1 MIDRGFL
8 PSAALHRI
16 LLVVALGLTFAS
28 AGPTSARA
36 QDPLYLVND
45 STQVREVSFRFVGT
59 QTFESSR
66 LQQQIATAA
75 PTFLTR
81 FQNFFAFLPSVS
93 RRTFPFDPVT
103 LQKDVVRLR
112 TFYNRQGFLEP
123 EIDYPTSQFDTTSNS
138 IHVIFTVEE
147 GPPVIIQDTRF
158 LPGDSTGYAVSQF
171 SGPMRDRWIDFRD
184 RTSFRLGERYTEF
197 NRIDIED
204 DVRRWLR
211 DQGYAFAR
219 VSSAADIDTTARTA
233 DIRFL
238 VDAGPRARID
248 RIDVDGNTSVSRS
261 VVLRELSFE
270 EGDLFSATA
279 LKDGQRQLFGLN
291 LFRVAIADVPD
302 QPRDSTVT
310 VRYRVREG
318 KLRTVTGELGYGVQ
332 TGLSGSAQ
340 WAHRNF
346 YGDARNFSAGL
357 TAETGLLSQSNLLPG
372 TFLSG
377 GQEDRKLYRASISLN
392 QPYLFNPR
400 LSLTVSPFIQEQ
412 KVTGL
417 APADRFAGLN
427 ERQFGINTTL
437 LYEILPFRTISL
449 QHTLSRTQQFG
460 PDAGPSG
467 GSDAAGSLPETFLG
481 QFQTGTDLFDR
492 SIFTLTGTF
501 GQTDDFI
508 NPTQGFL
515 LRPTLRAGGVVGSRL
530 VESDVQF
537 VSASV
542 EASGY
547 LPVSDAVDLA
557 GRITAGRLWP
567 LADSREAFR
576 TTPTEDNVLALAS
589 AENRFDNFLFTAGG
603 GTDLRGWPPQQ
614 AGPKFVRQSDGV
626 VQYAY
631 EAIGATSKVGVN
643 LEARLPFPGL
653 GSSWRTA
660 VFLDGA
666 YLSDDGYDLA
676 PQVTFRERTGGT
688 PDFDARISTERSQ
701 ILVGTGAGVRYE
713 TPVGFLRVDLAVKLT
728 PDRLDL
734 RNPVTVG
741 SNLETES
748 GENGRPEPIPVS
760 ATDTRFIRN
769 FRLHFGIGRTF

>member
-1 MIDRGFL
+1 MGTVVRG
-8 PSAALHRI
+8 A
-16 LLVVALGLTFAS
+16 VLGLLLAVA
-28 AGPTSARA
+28 AGRPAAA

-45 STQVREVSFRFVGT
+45 STQVRDLSFQFVGT
-59 QTFESSR
+59 QTFETSR
-66 LQQQIATAA
+66 LRNQIATSA
-75 PTFLTR
+75 PSFLTR
-81 FQNFFAFLPSVS
+81 VQNVFAFLPSVS
-93 RRTFPFDPVT
+93 RQTFPFDPLTV
-103 LQKDVVRLR
+103 QRDVARLR
-112 TFYNRQGFLEP
+112 TFYNRHGFLSP
-123 EIDYPTSQFDTTSNS
+123 RIDYPVSQFDTTSNT
-138 IHVIFTVEE
+138 IHVIFTVRE
-147 GPPVIIQDTRF
+147 GPPVVIQDVRF
-158 LPGDSTGYAVSQF
+158 LPADGTGYAVEQF
-171 SGPMRDRWIDFRD
+171 AGGMRSRWISFRD
-184 RTSFRLGERYTEF
+184 RTSFQLGERYTEF
-197 NRIDIED
+197 KRVQIED
-204 DVRRWLR
+204 RVRTWLR
-211 DQGYAFAR
+211 DEGFAFAQ
-219 VSSAADIDTTARTA
+219 VSSFVSIDTTARTA
-233 DIRFL
+233 DLRFL

-248 RIDVDGNTSVSRS
+248 RIAVDGNTTVSRS
-261 VVLRELSFE
+261 VVLRELSFA
-270 EGDLFSATA
+270 EGDVFSASA

-318 KLRTVTGELGYGVQ
+318 KLRTVTGELGYGVR
-332 TGLSGSAQ
+332 TGLSGTAQ
-340 WAHRNF
+340 WSHRNF
-346 YGDARNFSAGL
+346 FGDARNFSAGL
-357 TAETGLLSQSNLLPG
+357 TAETGLLSQPNVLPG

-377 GQEDRKLYRASISLN
+377 GQEDERLYRASVSLN
-392 QPYLFNPR
+392 QPYFFHPR
-400 LSLTVSPFIQEQ
+400 LSLTVSPFVQEQ
-412 KVTGL
+412 KVTSL
-417 APADRFAGLN
+417 APADRFGGLN
-427 ERQFGINTTL
+427 ERQFGVNTTL
-437 LYEILPFRTISL
+437 LYEIFPFRTVSL

-460 PDAGPSG
+460 PDAG
-467 GSDAAGSLPETFLG
+467 AGSGTLPDAFLDP
-481 QFQTGTDLFDR
+481 FRTGTDLFDR

-501 GQTDDFI
+501 GRTDDFI
-508 NPTQGFL
+508 NPTRGFL
-515 LRPTLRAGGVVGSRL
+515 IRPTVRVGGIVGSR
-530 VESDVQF
+530 VVASDVQF
-537 VSASV
+537 VSASF

-567 LADSREAFR
+567 LQDSREAFR

-631 EAIGATSKVGVN
+631 EAIGATSKIGVN

-653 GSSWRTA
+653 GASWRTA

-688 PDFDARISTERSQ
+688 PDVDARISTERSQ
-701 ILVGTGAGVRYE
+701 ILVGTGAGIRYE

-741 SNLETES
+741 NNLEAED
-748 GENGRPEPIPVS
+748 GETGRPEPVPVS

-769 FRLHFGIGRTF
+769 FRLHVGIGRTF

>member
-1 MIDRGFL
+1 VIDRGFL
-8 PSAALHRI
+8 LSYCLQRI
-16 LLVVALGLTFAS
+16 LPLILAVGLTGHWL
-28 AGPTSARA
+28 GPTSARA

-45 STQVREVSFRFVGT
+45 STQVREVSFRFVGSE
-59 QTFESSR
+59 TFEASR
-66 LQQQIATAA
+66 LQAQIATSA
-75 PTFLTR
+75 PTFVTR
-81 FQNFFAFLPSVS
+81 LQNFFAFLPSIS
-93 RRTFPFDPVT
+93 KRTFPFDPVT

-112 TFYNRQGFLEP
+112 TFYNQQGFLEP

-138 IHVIFTVEE
+138 IHVIFTVDE

-158 LPGDSTGYAVSQF
+158 LPADSTGYAVSQF
-171 SGPMRDRWIDFRD
+171 SGRMRERWIDFRD

-197 NRIDIED
+197 SRVDIED
-204 DVRRWLR
+204 GVRTWLR

-219 VSSAADIDTTARTA
+219 VSSSADIDTTARTA

-238 VDAGPRARID
+238 VDAGPRAHVD
-248 RIDVDGNTSVSRS
+248 RIDVEGNASVSRS
-261 VVLRELSFE
+261 VVLRELAFN
-270 EGDLFSATA
+270 EGDLFSASA

-318 KLRTVTGELGYGVQ
+318 KLRTVTGEFGYGVQ

-346 YGDARNFSAGL
+346 FGDARNFSAGL

-377 GQEDRKLYRASISLN
+377 GQEDQKLYRASVSLN
-392 QPYLFNPR
+392 QPYLFNPK

-427 ERQFGINTTL
+427 ERQFGVNTTL
-437 LYEILPFRTISL
+437 LYELLPFRTISL

-460 PDAGPSG
+460 PDAG
-467 GSDAAGSLPETFLG
+467 SDQGRLPDSFLG

-501 GQTDDFI
+501 GNTDDFI
-508 NPTQGFL
+508 NPTRGFL
-515 LRPTLRAGGVVGSRL
+515 VRPTLQAGGVVGSQI

-537 VSASV
+537 VSTSI

-567 LADSREAFR
+567 LSDSRDAF
-576 TTPTEDNVLALAS
+576 TTAPTEDNVLALAS

-626 VQYAY
+626 VEYAY
-631 EAIGATSKVGVN
+631 EPIGATTKVGVN

-660 VFLDGA
+660 VFVDGA
-666 YLSDDGYDLA
+666 YLADDGFDLA
-676 PQVTFRERTGGT
+676 PQVTFREQTGGP
-688 PDFDARISTERSQ
+688 PDFDARISSDRSQ
-701 ILVGTGAGVRYE
+701 VLVGTGAGIRYE

-734 RNPVTVG
+734 RNPAEVG
-741 SNLETES
+741 NNLETETGPS
-748 GENGRPEPIPVS
+748 DSNGTPAPIPVS
-760 ATDTRFIRN
+760 STDTRFIRT